1 MKTDPAQLLLNLRT
15 TSRPDG
21 LAVTGT
27 LLALSQLAAPVAVA
41 QEEKK
46 DENKKPEELAELVV
60 DANQEKKLYKP
71 ERLQSPKVTQ
81 PLRDVAKTITVIPTE
96 VMKAQ
101 NATNLRDVL
110 RNVPGI
116 SMQAGEGGGGPAG
129 DNLSIRG
136 FSSRSDIFVDG
147 MRDTAGGGYSRDPF
161 NFEQVEVTKGPSS
174 TTTGRGSTGGSINI
188 VTKTPH
194 LDNGYNF
201 NLGGGTDDYF
211 RGTFD
216 VNQEIPNLNGVAVR
230 LNGLYHD
237 QMIPGRDYVENER
250 WGIAPSIA
258 FGLGTDTRFTL
269 NYMHLDQDNVPDYG
283 IPWVARTSTNPMLP
297 PGIPYGVG
305 FDSYYGNL
313 NRDYEKTIT
322 DILTG
327 TFEHDFNEDLKLR
340 STLRYGHNVRDSV
353 TTAPR
358 FVNVNTSP
366 ILNQQFQSRDQT
378 DESYYSQTD
387 LRYDFNTGTV
397 EHQVVG
403 GLELGRE
410 DSINHGRTAY
420 NLDGTPVTTAQT
432 PQTNLWFPN
441 PFGDPDLAI
450 RNGSF
455 TETSSDIVALYLFDT
470 ITINK
475 NWEVNGGLRWDY
487 YDTDYTSRTTAGVIT
502 PLQRDD
508 SMLSYQAAVTY
519 KPVEEGSIYLSYG
532 TSFNPSTENLTY
544 IAAPTGTNNT
554 LSLFQADP
562 EENETVELGAKWEF
576 FDEKLLVSGAVFRTE
591 KTNARTTD
599 PADPSVVTLT
609 GEQVVKGFEF
619 GVTGQITDK
628 WSITGGYTYL
638 DGEVKE
644 SAVPAEVGSEL
655 SNTPENSFS
664 IWTDYVL
671 PAGFNVGAGAQFV
684 DSRFNNNNET
694 TRQTAPSF
702 TIFNAMVGYQAT
714 ENLSLQLNINNLTD
728 EDYIDRVGGGHFV
741 PGAGRSAVLS
751 ATMTF

>member
-1 MKTDPAQLLLNLRT
+1 MKTDPAQLQLNLRT

-27 LLALSQLAAPVAVA
+27 LLALSQLAAPVAMA

-46 DENKKPEELAELVV
+46 DEKKKPEELSELVV

-81 PLRDVAKTITVIPTE
+81 PLRDVAKTITVIPAE
-96 VMKAQ
+96 VMKDQ

-136 FSSRSDIFVDG
+136 FSARSDIFVDG

-188 VTKTPH
+188 VTKNPN
-194 LDNGYNF
+194 LDNAYNLM
-201 NLGGGTDDYF
+201 LGGGTDEYF

-216 VNQEIPNLNGVAVR
+216 VNQQIPNLNGVAVR
-230 LNGLYHD
+230 LNGLYHT
-237 QMIPGRDYVENER
+237 QLIPGRDYVENER
-250 WGIAPSIA
+250 WGIAPSVA

-283 IPWVARTSTNPMLP
+283 IPWVARTSTNPQLP
-297 PGIPYGVG
+297 PGRPPVG
-305 FDSYYGNL
+305 YDSYYGNL
-313 NRDYEKTIT
+313 NRDYEETVT
-322 DILTG
+322 DIITG
-327 TFEHDFNEDLKLR
+327 TFEHDFNENLKLR
-340 STLRYGHNVRDSV
+340 STLRYGRNDRDSI

-366 ILNQQFQSRDQT
+366 ILNQQFQSRDQV
-378 DESYYSQTD
+378 DDAIYSQTD
-387 LRYDFNTGTV
+387 LRWDFNTGSV
-397 EHQVVG
+397 EHQLVG
-403 GLELGRE
+403 GLEFGRE
-410 DSINHGRTAY
+410 ESINYGRSPINPFTGLPAA
-420 NLDGTPVTTAQT
+420 V

-441 PFGDPDLAI
+441 PFGMPSVAV

-455 TETSSDIVALYLFDT
+455 TETTSDTAALYLFDT
-470 ITINK
+470 VTFNK
-475 NWEVNGGLRWDY
+475 HWEFSGGLRWDS
-487 YDTDYTSRTTAGVIT
+487 YDTDYTSRTTAGVVT

-508 SMLSYQAAVTY
+508 SMLSYQAALTY

-544 IAAPTGTNNT
+544 IAAPTPTNNT

-562 EENETVELGAKWEF
+562 EENETIELGAKWEF
-576 FDEKLLVSGAVFRTE
+576 FDEKLLLSTAVFRTE

-599 PADPSVVTLT
+599 PADPTVVTLT
-609 GEQVVKGFEF
+609 GEQVIKGFEF
-619 GVTGQITDK
+619 GATGKITEN

-638 DGEVKE
+638 SGEVKS
-644 SAVPAEVGSEL
+644 SAVAAENGADL

-664 IWTDYVL
+664 VWTDYVL

-684 DSRFNNNNET
+684 DSRFNNNNPG

-714 ENLSLQLNINNLTD
+714 ENLSLQLNVNNLTD